1 MVLKGMDGQ
10 EHKVTSQGQGTLNTV
25 LGSLGTASFL
35 GMGANGNGCNGS
47 GLLGNLFG
55 NNCHSCPVDQKE
67 LAYAIELA
75 SCRGREY
82 ALATAR
88 EEDAK
93 IFNEARRNDDKIAGV
108 VKEVTQGLI
117 AVGNGVSR
125 LDSKVSCIEERL
137 NWMQKEDE
145 RNLREAKNYTDTR
158 VNAEAQLRKAGD
170 ENVAAWASKELC
182 RKIDGELTING
193 DQVCY
198 HGCKPVLQQ
207 CPCGTET
214 NPINIKVLADAL
226 LKAVK
231 EK

>member
-1 MVLKGMDGQ
+1 MDGS
-10 EHKVTSQGQGTLNTV
+10 EMNVTSQGQGTYNTV
-25 LGSLGTASFL
+25 GASLGIASFL
-35 GMGANGNGCNGS
+35 GMGANGNGCGGG

-55 NNCHSCPVDQKE
+55 NNNNHCCSCPVDQKE

-93 IFNEARRNDDKIAGV
+93 IFGEARRNDDKIAAV
-108 VKEVTQGLI
+108 LKETNTGLI
-117 AVGNGVSR
+117 AIGNGVTR
-125 LDSKVSCIEERL
+125 LDSKVACIEERL

-145 RNLREAKNYTDTR
+145 RNLREAKDYTDTR

-170 ENVAAWASKELC
+170 ENVAAWTQKELC
-182 RKIDGELTING
+182 HKIDGELTING

-198 HGCKPVLQQ
+198 HRCKPILEQ
-207 CPCGTET
+207 CSCGSES
-214 NPINIKVLADAL
+214 NPFNVKVITDAFLAAL
-226 LKAVK
+226 ATKK
-231 EK
+231 